1 MLRGCYVA
9 FKADLKARV
18 QVHALTRSYLCN
30 LIFGLGGKSFEVAP
44 KIALYL
50 FRGTVDQQL

>member
-1 MLRGCYVA
+1 MA

-18 QVHALTRSYLCN
+18 QVHALTRNYLCN

-44 KIALYL
+44 KIALHL